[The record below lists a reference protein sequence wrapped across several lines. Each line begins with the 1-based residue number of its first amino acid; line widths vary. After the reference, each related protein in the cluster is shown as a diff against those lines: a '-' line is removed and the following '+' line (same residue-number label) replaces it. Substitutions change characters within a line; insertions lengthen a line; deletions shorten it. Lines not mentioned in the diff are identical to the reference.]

1 MPETNT
7 EKKKGGAAG
16 VIALFLKFSIGSWFS
31 AALSFFTTPVVTA
44 LIVPDEFGR
53 SSMFNLAYSFCLQIV
68 LLGADQSFV
77 RKFYDKGYEEKRG
90 LLLQNCMLPALGIG
104 AIVSLVTLIFWR
116 SISMLLIQQ
125 EQFEICV
132 LLAITVMVGILERYA
147 VLVVRMYKKGLLFSM
162 LRVVGS
168 VVTFLVIVL
177 YCHYVNHTMYAI
189 LYSIMIPLSVTAAI
203 AIFIE
208 RKLWFNRFGIDRETV
223 RSVIR
228 YGIPF
233 IPTFL
238 AYWVFEGIDKIALRN
253 YSTFHE
259 IGLFAAASK
268 IVALLSILQISFSTF
283 WAPVAYEAYEKQSD
297 ESKAVFK
304 KTFSYLSVTLFVAG
318 LLVTAGRDVI
328 MLFFAS
334 SYNEAGQIMPFL
346 LLIPIMYT
354 MSEITVGGI
363 NFKNQTHWH
372 FTITIIVALANITG
386 NFFLVP
392 RLGAKGAAISTGL
405 SYIIFFYCR
414 TYFSH
419 RLFPVDFGLKRV
431 TLSIIVFV
439 INAYI
444 HSFYGFSWWNAGVT
458 AFFVLFLL
466 YLYRLELRLLY
477 DITLGKLKFA

>member
-1 MPETNT
+1 MPDNNT
-7 EKKKGGAAG
+7 ARKKGGATG
-16 VIALFLKFSIGSWFS
+16 IIALFLKFSIGSWFS

-53 SSMFNLAYSFCLQIV
+53 SSMFNLAFSFCLQIV

-77 RKFYDKGYEEKRG
+77 RKFYDKDYEHRRG
-90 LLLQNCMLPALGIG
+90 QLLQNCLLPALGIG
-104 AIVSLVTLIFWR
+104 LIVSLLTLIFWR
-116 SISMLLIQQ
+116 RISFLLIQK
-125 EQFEICV
+125 EEFEIC
-132 LLAITVMVGILERYA
+132 LLLSITVLVGILERYA

-162 LRVVGS
+162 LRVIGS
-168 VVTFLVIVL
+168 ILTFLVLVL

-189 LYSIMIPLSVTAAI
+189 LYSIMIPLSVTAII
-203 AIFIE
+203 AILIE
-208 RKLWFNRFGIDRETV
+208 RKLWFKGLGIDKATV

-233 IPTFL
+233 IPTFV

-297 ESKAVFK
+297 ESKAVFR

-318 LLVTAGRDVI
+318 LLVAAGRDVI
-328 MLFFAS
+328 MLFFAH

-392 RLGAKGAAISTGL
+392 ALGAKGAAISTGL
-405 SYIIFFYCR
+405 SYILFFYCR

-419 RLFPVDFGLKRV
+419 RLFPVGFGMKRV
-431 TLSIIVFV
+431 TLSIVVFV
-439 INAYI
+439 INAYV
-444 HSFYGFSWWNAGVT
+444 HSFYGFGWWNAGVT
-458 AFFVLFLL
+458 AFCVLLLL
-466 YLYRLELRLLY
+466 YLYRQELRLLY
-477 DITLGKLKFA
+477 DTTIGKLKFA